1 MTLAPLE
8 ERWQVSGVKGAA
20 YKVGPW
26 CANPFCTRMAQHAH
40 HIVRRGFL
48 TKDYDWISIDG
59 WVVGN
64 LTGLC
69 VPCHND
75 ITGAVGGHK
84 AAISIDVAEKKFYW
98 ATVEEV
104 ERGVPRLSNFGLL
117 EPQPPTPELLL
128 SERALGQGIESEEHC
143 PFCGSIK
150 RRRREQEGPAQ
161 RRRRK
166 TWTVAVPDDSEDGA
180 EILDSFVADIEAL
193 LGVGHWEER
202 HRRYWALVH
211 ALAWVEQHR
220 GSFEHDWKVAA

>member
-8 ERWQVSGVKGAA
+8 ERWQVKGVTGAA

-26 CANPFCTRMAQHAH
+26 CANPFCSRQAQHAH
-40 HIVRRGFL
+40 HIVRRSALGGEFP
-48 TKDYDWISIDG
+48 WVEIDG

-75 ITGAVGGHK
+75 ITGKLGGHK
-84 AAISIDVAEKKFYW
+84 AAISIDVPDRKFYW
-98 ATVEEV
+98 ATVDAV
-104 ERGVPRLSNFGLL
+104 VNGVPRLSNFGLL

-128 SERALGQGIESEEHC
+128 SERALGQGIESEHC

-150 RRRREQEGPAQ
+150 RRRRDKVGPDT

-166 TWTVAVPDDSEDGA
+166 TWTVSVPDDTEDGA
-180 EILDSFVADIEAL
+180 AILDTFIEDIESL
-193 LGVGHWEER
+193 LGVSEWEER
-202 HRRYWALVH
+202 NRRYWALVH
-211 ALAWVEQHR
+211 ALAWVMQHR